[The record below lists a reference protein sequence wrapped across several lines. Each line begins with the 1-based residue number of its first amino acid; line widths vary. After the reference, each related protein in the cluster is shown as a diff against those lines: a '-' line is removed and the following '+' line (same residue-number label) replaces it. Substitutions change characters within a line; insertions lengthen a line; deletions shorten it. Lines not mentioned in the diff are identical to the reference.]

1 MSTNLYAPSDDNGL
15 VIAAAACAVAVLVAV
30 VVAVAIHWYQINKK

>member
-1 MSTNLYAPSDDNGL
+1 MSTNLYAPDDNGL
-15 VIAAAACAVAVLVAV
+15 VIASAACAVAVLVAV